1 MKAMNTMRLCFDS
14 RSCNEAFARTA
25 VAAFLCGLDPTV
37 EELSDV
43 KTAVSEAVTNCIVH
57 GYRSRI
63 DKVYLTATIG
73 IKPKD
78 TAPWVVIRIRDKGCG
93 IEDVHKAMEPLFTT
107 APEEERAGLGFAVM
121 ESLMDR
127 VKVVSHPGKGTTVTL
142 EKRIVSKA
150 GEGDA
155 HRFQGKGI
163 EYDDL
168 FQAGCMGLVK
178 ATDAFDTG
186 RGVRFSTYAV
196 PVILGEMRRLFRD
209 GGTVKVSRSL
219 KELGMKLNRCREQFA
234 REHGREATITELA
247 QQLQVTQEAVVEAL
261 GANSPPVSL
270 TSSEDSSEVDLP
282 VSSPE
287 ELLSDILSL
296 RQMLERLEE
305 RDQKLIQFRYFQNMT
320 QVQTAQRLEMTQVQ
334 VSRREKKILLWLRG
348 QLV

>member
-1 MKAMNTMRLCFDS
+1 MPPTPVVLGPRAEFIEKNLGLVH
-14 RSCNEAFARTA
+14 SCAGRF
-25 VAAFLCGLDPTV
+25 
-37 EELSDV
+37 
-43 KTAVSEAVTNCIVH
+43 
-57 GYRSRI
+57 
-63 DKVYLTATIG
+63 
-73 IKPKD
+73 
-78 TAPWVVIRIRDKGCG
+78 KG
-93 IEDVHKAMEPLFTT
+93 
-107 APEEERAGLGFAVM
+107 R
-121 ESLMDR
+121 
-127 VKVVSHPGKGTTVTL
+127 
-142 EKRIVSKA
+142 
-150 GEGDA
+150 
-155 HRFQGKGI
+155 GI

-168 FQAGCMGLVK
+168 FSAGCMGLVK
-178 ATDAFDTG
+178 AYDGFDG
-186 RGVRFSTYAV
+186 SRGLCFSTYAV
-196 PVILGEMRRLFRD
+196 PVILGEIKKLFRD

-247 QQLQVTQEAVVEAL
+247 QQLQVTQDAVVEAL

-305 RDQKLIQFRYFQNMT
+305 RDQELIQFRYFQNMT